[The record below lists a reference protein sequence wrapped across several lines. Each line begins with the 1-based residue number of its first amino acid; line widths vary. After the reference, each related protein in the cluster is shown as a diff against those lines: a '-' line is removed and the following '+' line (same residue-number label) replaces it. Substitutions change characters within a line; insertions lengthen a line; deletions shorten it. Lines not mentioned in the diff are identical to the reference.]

1 MDTSNI
7 TTHLRYLTESSHLL
21 ALSAPEVSRFLMN
34 KYNKLSLKYEKDS
47 KISQVPKSCNACGAI
62 IILGWGGTIKHESM
76 NINQIGKKVNSKK
89 RHQKQVGE
97 NSKTLVYECKVC
109 HGKTRE
115 TLRNKPKIKF
125 QSNTG
130 RFPCANM
137 SASSENQNLP
147 GQLYTHG
154 TQSLSSKKRRKSKK
168 NTLEALLAERKDAGP
183 KSVGFDLMDFMK
195 KT

>member
-34 KYNKLSLKYEKDS
+34 KCNKLSLKYEKDL
-47 KISQVPKSCNACGAI
+47 KIPQVPKSCNACGAI
-62 IILGWGGTIKHESM
+62 IILGWGGTISLEST
-76 NINQIGKKVNSKK
+76 NINQMGKKANSKK
-89 RHQKQVGE
+89 RHQKKAGE
-97 NSKTLVYECKVC
+97 NSKTLVYECKAC

-115 TLRNKPKIKF
+115 TLRNRPKIKF
-125 QSNTG
+125 QSNVG
-130 RFPCANM
+130 KFSCANM
-137 SASSENQNLP
+137 SASTENQNII
-147 GQLYTHG
+147 GQLSTHG
-154 TQSLSSKKRRKSKK
+154 TQSLSSKRRRKSKK
-168 NTLEALLAERKDAGP
+168 NTLEALLAERKDAKP